1 MLPRMPRTGMGSGAS
16 QMSQG
21 VNQDM
26 PSRAKRKKELCSA
39 GDVTAL
45 RVVLFFRR
53 LVLAHRSRYTDSGL
67 SLRSGSWGF
76 GLQAQT
82 PRIRYS
88 QVQM

>member
-1 MLPRMPRTGMGSGAS
+1 
-16 QMSQG
+16 
-21 VNQDM
+21 
-26 PSRAKRKKELCSA
+26 
-39 GDVTAL
+39 
-45 RVVLFFRR
+45 VVLFFRR

-76 GLQAQT
+76 GLQT